1 MSDNISKKSFFKKN
15 IFKVFSI
22 FKKNVSKDKNDKDKS
37 KIKDEVGKNDV
48 SVNSLSAK
56 VYLTIECQ

>member
-1 MSDNISKKSFFKKN
+1 MSDNISKTSFFKKDT
-15 IFKVFSI
+15 FKVFSI
-22 FKKNVSKDKNDKDKS
+22 KKNVSKDKNDKDKS
-37 KIKDEVGKNDV
+37 KIKDEIGKNDV

>member
-1 MSDNISKKSFFKKN
+1 MSDNISKKSFFKKA

-22 FKKNVSKDKNDKDKS
+22 KKNVSKDKNDKGKG

>member
-1 MSDNISKKSFFKKN
+1 MSDNISKKSFFKKD

-22 FKKNVSKDKNDKDKS
+22 KKNVFKDKNDKNKS
-37 KIKDEVGKNDV
+37 KIEDEVGKNDV

-56 VYLTIECQ
+56 VYLTIEYQ

>member
-1 MSDNISKKSFFKKN
+1 MSDNISKKSFFKKD

-22 FKKNVSKDKNDKDKS
+22 KKNVSKDKNDKDKS

-48 SVNSLSAK
+48 LVNSLFAK

>member
-1 MSDNISKKSFFKKN
+1 MSDNISKESSFKK
-15 IFKVFSI
+15 K
-22 FKKNVSKDKNDKDKS
+22 VSKDNNDKNRS
-37 KIKDEVGKNDV
+37 IIKDEVGKNNV

>member
-1 MSDNISKKSFFKKN
+1 MSDNIFKKSSFEKK
-15 IFKVFSI
+15 
-22 FKKNVSKDKNDKDKS
+22 VSKDNNDKDKS
-37 KIKDEVGKNDV
+37 IIKDEVGKNNI